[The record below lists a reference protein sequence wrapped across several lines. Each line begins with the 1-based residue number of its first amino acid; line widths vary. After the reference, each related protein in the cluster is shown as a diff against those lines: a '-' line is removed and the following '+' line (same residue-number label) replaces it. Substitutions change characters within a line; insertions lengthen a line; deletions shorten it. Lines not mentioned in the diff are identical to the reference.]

1 MSSPTQEVKRLQE
14 ALELVY
20 CHLAYGTG
28 SMEDD
33 VTDAVQVIE
42 KVYPEV
48 DDKPDSRPGLRV

>member
-1 MSSPTQEVKRLQE
+1 MASKTFQE

-33 VTDAVQVIE
+33 VIDAIRVIE

-48 DDKPDSRPGLRV
+48 KDKPESRPGLEA